1 MSFPDYPD
9 AAKILPP
16 LTITILAGFLVTG
29 CVSDGAGLGGFGQDA
44 FSWFDSS
51 EPENKNTVSLSH
63 DPKSLA
69 IGNATEVAVHN
80 AIELARQKRFVEAR
94 YLLAGIRD
102 KQVSREDGYQAVT
115 CAMALLALRDG
126 DIATFKRTARQ
137 LDKALGEP
145 VNVPPAFVEVISLY
159 RTLNNSSLPVNAPEG
174 MKRLK
179 EQYGAT
185 VNTTL

>member
-1 MSFPDYPD
+1 MSYPIFSN
-9 AAKILPP
+9 AAKNTRSLAVI
-16 LTITILAGFLVTG
+16 ILAGFLMTG
-29 CVSDGAGLGGFGQDA
+29 CVSDGAGFGSLGKDG

-51 EPENKNTVSLSH
+51 EPENKNTVALSH

-69 IGNATEVAVHN
+69 IGNTTEVAVHN
-80 AIELARQKRFVEAR
+80 AVELARQKRFVEAR

-102 KQVSREDGYQAVT
+102 KQVSKEDGYQAVT

-126 DIATFKRTARQ
+126 DIGTFKRTARQ
-137 LDKALGEP
+137 LDIALGEP

-159 RTLNNSSLPVNAPEG
+159 RTLNNTSLPVNAPEG

-185 VNTTL
+185 GNTTL

>member
-1 MSFPDYPD
+1 MSFPDYPN
-9 AAKILPP
+9 AAKILSPVA
-16 LTITILAGFLVTG
+16 IAILAGFLLTG
-29 CVSDGAGLGGFGQDA
+29 CVSDGTGFGSLGQDG

-51 EPENKNTVSLSH
+51 EPENKNTVALSR

-69 IGNATEVAVHN
+69 IGNTTEVAVHN
-80 AIELARQKRFVEAR
+80 AIELTRQKRFVEAR

-102 KQVSREDGYQAVT
+102 KQVSKEDGYQAVT

-126 DIATFKRTARQ
+126 DITTFKRTARQ
-137 LDKALGEP
+137 LDMALGEP

-159 RTLNNSSLPVNAPEG
+159 RTLNNTSLPVNAPEG

-185 VNTTL
+185 GSTTL